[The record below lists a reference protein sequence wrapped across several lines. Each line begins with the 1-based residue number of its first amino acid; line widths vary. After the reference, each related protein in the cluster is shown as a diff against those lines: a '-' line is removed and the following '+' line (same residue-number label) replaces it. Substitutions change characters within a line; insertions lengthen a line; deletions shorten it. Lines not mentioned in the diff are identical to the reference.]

1 MTVKVAAE
9 KLRQQILE
17 VTAGQLEANID
28 DLEIREGRVQV
39 KGTPDRGMTFSDVY
53 KVASMSQGGHRR
65 RRPPRPCKARRC
77 NTPCRSLRL
86 RSIQTLARSRWW
98 T

>member
-1 MTVKVAAE
+1 M
-9 KLRQQILE
+9 
-17 VTAGQLEANID
+17 
-28 DLEIREGRVQV
+28 V

-53 KVASMSQGGHRR
+53 KAASMSQGG
-65 RRPPRPCKARRC
+65 PPTASASVPMQGTTLQYSLPKL
-77 NTPCRSLRL
+77 LRL